1 MTGVALFVAGYIMGT
16 VTVVVVAA
24 FLVRNE
30 E

>member
-1 MTGVALFVAGYIMGT
+1 MTGAALFVAGYILGM